1 MDLSAKRISKSMWC
15 LLGIILFII
24 LFSLISPYLAP
35 NDPYLTHSDNILA
48 APDMNHLFGTDNHGR
63 DVLSRVMVGSRSSI
77 FAAFAIIACAGTLG
91 SFVGLMGGYFG
102 GKVDACL
109 MRVTD
114 IFLAFPDILL
124 AIAVAG
130 ILGGSLL
137 NAMFALVLTA
147 WTQYARLARSSTI
160 AIKEETFIHAAR
172 LGGCSDREIIF
183 LHILPNIAESLIVT
197 ATLHVSG
204 MMMGL
209 AGLSFLGLGVQV
221 PEAEWGSMI
230 SEGRYCL
237 QNAPWVALAPSAVM
251 VSVMLVLIY
260 SVTRSEI
267 YWIRKMK
274 NNYIFR
280 RKNMKKRWIA
290 AGLAAVTACSVLSAA
305 AVMIRKRRRIKSSVW
320 RGQYPYLLRPWIRQK
335 DGMAGTLSAT
345 VSARHCLK

>member
-172 LGGCSDREIIF
+172 LGGGSDREIIF
-183 LHILPNIAESLIVT
+183 LHILPNIAGPILVT
-197 ATLHVSG
+197 AALDLGTLT
-204 MMMGL
+204 MEL
-209 AGLSFLGLGVQV
+209 AGLSFLGLGAM
-221 PEAEWGSMI
+221 PPTAEWGSMM
-230 SEGRYCL
+230 SSGRSML
-237 QNAPWVALAPSAVM
+237 QTTPWVILAPGVALTLTVAAFNLFGDKLRDVLAPKQ
-251 VSVMLVLIY
+251 VS
-260 SVTRSEI
+260 
-267 YWIRKMK
+267 K
-274 NNYIFR
+274 
-280 RKNMKKRWIA
+280 
-290 AGLAAVTACSVLSAA
+290 
-305 AVMIRKRRRIKSSVW
+305 
-320 RGQYPYLLRPWIRQK
+320 
-335 DGMAGTLSAT
+335 
-345 VSARHCLK
+345 

>member
-1 MDLSAKRISKSMWC
+1 MDLFAKRISKSMWC

-35 NDPYLTHSDNILA
+35 DDPYLTHSDNILA
-48 APDMNHLFGTDNHGR
+48 APDMNHLFGTDSHGR
-63 DVLSRVMVGSRSSI
+63 DVLSRVMVGSRNSI

-102 GKVDACL
+102 GKTDACL

-114 IFLAFPDILL
+114 VFLSFPDILL

-172 LGGCSDREIIF
+172 LGGCSDGEIIF
-183 LHILPNIAESLIVT
+183 LHILPNIAGPLIVT

-204 MMMGL
+204 MMIGI

-251 VSVMLVLIY
+251 VSVMLVFNLFGDQ
-260 SVTRSEI
+260 VRDLLDP
-267 YWIRKMK
+267 K
-274 NNYIFR
+274 NE
-280 RKNMKKRWIA
+280 K
-290 AGLAAVTACSVLSAA
+290 
-305 AVMIRKRRRIKSSVW
+305 
-320 RGQYPYLLRPWIRQK
+320 
-335 DGMAGTLSAT
+335 
-345 VSARHCLK
+345 

>member
-63 DVLSRVMVGSRSSI
+63 DVLSCVMVGSRSSI

-102 GKVDACL
+102 GKTDACL

-172 LGGCSDREIIF
+172 LGGCSDGEIIF
-183 LHILPNIAESLIVT
+183 LHILPNIAGPLIVT

-251 VSVMLVLIY
+251 VSVMLVFNLFGDQ
-260 SVTRSEI
+260 VRDLLDP
-267 YWIRKMK
+267 K
-274 NNYIFR
+274 NE
-280 RKNMKKRWIA
+280 K
-290 AGLAAVTACSVLSAA
+290 
-305 AVMIRKRRRIKSSVW
+305 
-320 RGQYPYLLRPWIRQK
+320 
-335 DGMAGTLSAT
+335 
-345 VSARHCLK
+345 

>member
-102 GKVDACL
+102 GKTDACL

-172 LGGCSDREIIF
+172 LGGCSDGEIIF
-183 LHILPNIAESLIVT
+183 PYFAEYCGAAYRYRDAPCKRYDDGARRAV
-197 ATLHVSG
+197 
-204 MMMGL
+204 
-209 AGLSFLGLGVQV
+209 
-221 PEAEWGSMI
+221 I
-230 SEGRYCL
+230 SR
-237 QNAPWVALAPSAVM
+237 
-251 VSVMLVLIY
+251 
-260 SVTRSEI
+260 TR
-267 YWIRKMK
+267 
-274 NNYIFR
+274 
-280 RKNMKKRWIA
+280 
-290 AGLAAVTACSVLSAA
+290 G
-305 AVMIRKRRRIKSSVW
+305 
-320 RGQYPYLLRPWIRQK
+320 
-335 DGMAGTLSAT
+335 AGTGSGVGIHDQRRTLLSSECAVGGSRT
-345 VSARHCLK
+345 ECRHGFRYACF